1 MKNTLIIL
9 FTFLIVCNTQIFSQF
24 NGFEWLNPKPQG
36 NRLNDIGFFNST
48 DGIAIGNCG
57 TLLKTTNAGVSWEHY
72 FLEVPKN
79 LTSLD
84 IVDANTAFI
93 AGDSGLVLKS
103 TNAGSSWITLNTQCD
118 TNLTGIKF
126 YDQNNGYAVGFFG
139 TIIKTTNGGI
149 SWTKN
154 TFYYHNK
161 DVAIIDSS
169 NVFVVG
175 DANTVIRT
183 TNAGVNWF
191 SVILSPSTECTSIK
205 FTNSSTG
212 YIVGG
217 YYSNGRVY
225 KTIDAGENWT
235 NIYSDSSLGLL
246 GVFFKDAATGFSV
259 GYYGTIRKTTD
270 AGNSWTTVSVDTK
283 ADLFD
288 GCFINSNIGFI
299 IGSGG
304 KILRTSDGGDNWS
317 EISQGNENYLYDIDI
332 VNHNLAITVGH
343 YGTILKSTD
352 GGITWQDKSITLAS
366 NPAIYDVEMLSAS
379 YGLAVDWNG
388 NIHITNDG
396 GDTWNSYSG
405 FTFYSLNRLDFVDNN
420 TGYAAG
426 SFGKLG
432 KTTDA
437 GLTWTPLNAG
447 NTESY
452 FGIDFINS
460 QTGYMCGSSGLIYKT
475 TDAGISWTNYNTNF
489 PYYLRDISFSD
500 SLNGVVVG
508 DFSVI
513 YKTTNGG
520 LTWDSVYSVPFGA
533 TLQSLK
539 RISSSVIYA
548 CGDSG
553 KVLYSLDG
561 GNSWNKQQSNTDNF
575 LFGFAQIDTTLY
587 IVGEAGTIIK
597 FSNSIIPVELSS
609 FSTNVD
615 HENDVI
621 LNWHTATETNNQAFH
636 IERRKTQKE
645 KSTVWNNIGL
655 IKGNGTT
662 TEPQSYSFVDKNLE
676 AGHYQ
681 YRLKQIDFDGTFE
694 YSNIVEVEIGI
705 PIKFS
710 LEQNF
715 PNPFNPTTKIS
726 WQSPIEGNQTLK
738 IYDVLGNEVVTLVN
752 EYRQA
757 GKYNIDFNAS
767 QLASGVYFYKLQVGD
782 FISSK
787 KMTLIK

>member
-1 MKNTLIIL
+1 MKNTLLFL
-9 FTFLIVCNTQIFSQF
+9 FTFLVFCNTHIFSQF

-36 NRLNDIGFFNST
+36 NQLNDIGFFNST
-48 DGIAIGNCG
+48 DGIAIGNYG

-72 FLEVPKN
+72 FLEAPKN

-93 AGDSGLVLKS
+93 AGDNGLVLKS

-139 TIIKTTNGGI
+139 TIIKTTNGGS

-154 TFYYHNK
+154 AFYYHNK
-161 DVAIIDSS
+161 DVDIIDSN

-191 SVILSPSTECTSIK
+191 SVILSPSTECASIT
-205 FTNSSTG
+205 FTNSTTG

-225 KTIDAGENWT
+225 RTTDAGENWT

-246 GVFFKDAATGFSV
+246 GVFFKDANTGFSV
-259 GYYGTIRKTTD
+259 GYNGTIRKTTD

-288 GCFINSNIGFI
+288 GYFINSNMGFI

-317 EISQGNENYLYDIDI
+317 EISQGNENFLYDIDI
-332 VNHNLAITVGH
+332 VNHNLAIAVGH

-420 TGYAAG
+420 IGYAAG

-475 TDAGISWTNYNTNF
+475 TDAGNSWTSYNTNF

-513 YKTTNGG
+513 YKTSNGG
-520 LTWDSVYSVPFGA
+520 STWDSVYSVPFGA

-539 RISSSVIYA
+539 RISSNVIYA

-553 KVLYSLDG
+553 KVLYSLDR

-609 FSTNVD
+609 FSANVD
-615 HENDVI
+615 NENDVT
-621 LNWHTATETNNQAFH
+621 LNWCTATETNNHAFQ

-645 KSTVWNNIGL
+645 KSTDWNKIGL
-655 IKGNGTT
+655 INGYGTT
-662 TEPQSYSFVDKNLE
+662 TEPQTYSFVDKNLE

-681 YRLKQIDFDGTFE
+681 YRLKQIDFDGTNK
-694 YSNIVEVEIGI
+694 YSNIVEVEIGT

-738 IYDVLGNEVVTLVN
+738 VYDVLGNEVATLVN

-757 GKYNIDFNAS
+757 GEYDIDFNAS
-767 QLASGVYFYKLQVGD
+767 QLASGVYFYKLQVSN
-782 FISSK
+782 FISTK